1 MRLFLIGMPGS
12 GKSTIAKYLAKA
24 LSYKYVDLDA
34 LIEKEA
40 LMFIEEIFDK
50 YGQKAFRKLESDA
63 LLHLPNDEDMV
74 VACGGGIVID
84 KKNKEHMQGIT
95 FYLDTDIEVIKER
108 LEHDYQRPLL
118 LKKTLEQLFDER
130 YLKYQDFAD
139 VVINGNYDIKETV
152 DVMLNYIKSEAI
164 K

>member
-12 GKSTIAKYLAKA
+12 GKSTIAKHLADA
-24 LSYKYVDLDA
+24 LHYQFIDLDA
-34 LIEKEA
+34 TIEKDA
-40 LMFIEEIFDK
+40 LMFIEEIFERHGEK
-50 YGQKAFRKLESDA
+50 TFRRLETEA
-63 LLHLPNDEDMV
+63 LKHVEGDNVV

-84 KKNKEHMQGIT
+84 KNNKALMHGLT
-95 FYLDTDIEVIKER
+95 FYLDTDIDVIKER

-139 VVINGNYDIKETV
+139 VVINGNVDVDQTV
-152 DVMLNYIKSEAI
+152 NVMLNYMRNEEYK
-164 K
+164 

>member
-12 GKSTIAKYLAKA
+12 GKSTIARHLAKA
-24 LSYKYVDLDA
+24 LDYTFIDLDA
-34 LIEKEA
+34 NIEKEA
-40 LMFIEEIFDK
+40 LMFIEDIFERHGEKTFRDLET
-50 YGQKAFRKLESDA
+50 KALKA
-63 LLHLPNDEDMV
+63 LPNHLDMV

-84 KKNKEHMQGIT
+84 KQNKDLMRGVT
-95 FYLDTDIEVIKER
+95 YYLDTDLEVIKKR
-108 LEHDYQRPLL
+108 LENDYQRPLL

-139 VVINGNYDIKETV
+139 VIINNNVDIDETV
-152 DVMLNYIKSEAI
+152 RVMMNYLKKEER